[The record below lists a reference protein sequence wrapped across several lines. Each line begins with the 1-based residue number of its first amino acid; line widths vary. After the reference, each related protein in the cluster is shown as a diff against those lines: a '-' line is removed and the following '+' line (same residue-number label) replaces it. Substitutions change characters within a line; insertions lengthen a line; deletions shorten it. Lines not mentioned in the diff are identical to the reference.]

1 MRATWE
7 RIERLYWE
15 VLLSGGQLPPREE
28 GQTLVE
34 YAIAGSVAV
43 LIVMVAVKA
52 FGAALAAVF
61 TRLIQQVQGIA

>member
-1 MRATWE
+1 MRAV
-7 RIERLYWE
+7 RARFERLYWE
-15 VLLSGGQLPPREE
+15 VMLSGGQVPPIEE

-52 FGAALAAVF
+52 FGTALAAVF
-61 TRLIQQVQGIA
+61 TRLIAQVQGIA

>member
-1 MRATWE
+1 MKGIWQRV
-7 RIERLYWE
+7 ERLYWE
-15 VLLSGGQLPPREE
+15 VVLSGGKLPRREE

-52 FGAALAAVF
+52 FGTALAAVF
-61 TRLIQQVQGIA
+61 TRLISQVQGIA